1 MLSETS
7 YVSEPAPTS
16 VLLVDDNQDAAEMM
30 AELLRVMGHEVTVA
44 HDGPSALAVMEDLAP
59 AVALLDIGLPVM
71 DGYELARQ
79 LRRRHPEM
87 RLVAL
92 TGYGQESDRIQ
103 SRNAGFDAHL
113 VKPVDLPA
121 LNQVLTF

>member
-1 MLSETS
+1 MLPQGSS
-7 YVSEPAPTS
+7 VAEPLPTR
-16 VLLVDDNQDAAEMM
+16 VLLVDDNLDAADML
-30 AELLRVMGHEVTVA
+30 AELLRVMGHDVTVA
-44 HDGPSALAVMEDLAP
+44 HDGPSALATTFGLPP

-79 LRRRHPEM
+79 LRSRHPQM

-121 LNQVLTF
+121 LNEVLTF

>member
-1 MLSETS
+1 MLSRGGIAAD
-7 YVSEPAPTS
+7 PAPTR
-16 VLLVDDNQDAAEMM
+16 VLLVDDNQDAADML
-30 AELLRVMGHEVTVA
+30 AELLRVMGHDVTVA
-44 HDGPSALAVMEDLAP
+44 HDGPSALAAEWGMTP
-59 AVALLDIGLPVM
+59 AVALLDIGLPLM

-79 LRRRHPEM
+79 LRSRHPQM

-121 LNQVLTF
+121 LNEVLTF